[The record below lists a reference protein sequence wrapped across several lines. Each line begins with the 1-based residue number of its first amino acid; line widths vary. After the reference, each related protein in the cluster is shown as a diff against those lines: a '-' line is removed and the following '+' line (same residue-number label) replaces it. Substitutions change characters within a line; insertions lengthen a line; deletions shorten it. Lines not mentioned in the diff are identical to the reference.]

1 MVAKLWQIIRNNK
14 AKAFIYKQIF
24 HSKVLLKQR
33 PKQVFNF
40 SATNSLRDDCCLL
53 LQPYFL
59 QLQYISNLKFPAR
72 QLTNARHTQV

>member
-33 PKQVFNF
+33 PKLLFTF
-40 SATNSLRDDCCLL
+40 SATNKSRAESCAQLK
-53 LQPYFL
+53 PYFL
-59 QLQYISNLKFPAR
+59 QFTTSHLLKISRKAVNDGSAY
-72 QLTNARHTQV
+72 

>member
-33 PKQVFNF
+33 PKLLFTF
-40 SATNSLRDDCCLL
+40 SATNNSRVKSCARLK
-53 LQPYFL
+53 PYFL
-59 QLQYISNLKFPAR
+59 QLTPSHLLRNSRKAVNEDGAY
-72 QLTNARHTQV
+72 